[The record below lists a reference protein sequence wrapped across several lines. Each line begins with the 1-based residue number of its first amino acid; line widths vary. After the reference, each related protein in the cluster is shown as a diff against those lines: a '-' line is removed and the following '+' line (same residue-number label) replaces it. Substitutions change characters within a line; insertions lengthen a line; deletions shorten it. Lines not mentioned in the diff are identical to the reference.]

1 VLGAVEGCLI
11 QSYGESGTEPRRP
24 AVDAPTKRVI
34 LPEAY
39 EKLLPPCFN
48 DSRIRGLQ
56 SICDETGLSPEG
68 INAWLKKQGG
78 QVFSCDHKDRQR
90 FLCRL
95 PAISKI
101 PNIFSDEE

>member
-1 VLGAVEGCLI
+1 M
-11 QSYGESGTEPRRP
+11 
-24 AVDAPTKRVI
+24 DAPTKQVI